1 MTTAARSVQL
11 FGIYLLFTGAFILV
25 DPMDFLGLVR
35 LPPPTDP
42 WLRVLGVPMMAHGL
56 AFIASARSELTGY
69 LRISVWI
76 RFFSFSC
83 LTALVVLR
91 LVPPVV
97 ILFAFMD
104 AAGAVWTWRLLP
116 RGTSQRAAA

>member
-1 MTTAARSVQL
+1 MSPAARSVNA
-11 FGIYLLFTGAFILV
+11 FGIYLLLTGAFILV
-25 DPMDFLGLVR
+25 APAAFLGIVR

-69 LRISVWI
+69 LRVSVWI
-76 RFFSFSC
+76 RSFSFSA
-83 LTALVVLR
+83 LTALVLLR

-97 ILFAFMD
+97 ILFALVD
-104 AAGAVWTWRLLP
+104 GASALWTRLTLA
-116 RGTSQRAAA
+116 RGATQRATA